1 MDKTFSWQK
10 DENEKE
16 KSTEM
21 KCWKEKGTEI
31 KYGKMQ
37 ACETY
42 TYVNLNA
49 ENCLK

>member
-21 KCWKEKGTEI
+21 KCGKEKGTEI